1 MAKERLRSDN
11 DTWARRSHVFTEG
24 DKVWLD
30 AKNIKVHQP
39 LKKLGP
45 KRLGP
50 FTVVKRVGDLD
61 YQLALPP
68 SLKLHNVFHVNC
80 LSPWKGNEV
89 NGELPL
95 PPGPIEIDDEE
106 EEYEVEAI
114 LDLRFFRQQL
124 QYLVQ
129 WKRYDTGHNM
139 WILWFNV
146 NSEELVNAFHHHNP
160 NAPHRL
166 AAALFLSLP
175 WTTVENATI
184 ASTDLEW
191 ETGRHPGT
199 DLSGTTSQRRGI
211 MSQEQP
217 LGP

>member
-1 MAKERLRSDN
+1 L
-11 DTWARRSHVFTEG
+11 
-24 DKVWLD
+24 
-30 AKNIKVHQP
+30 
-39 LKKLGP
+39 
-45 KRLGP
+45 
-50 FTVVKRVGDLD
+50 
-61 YQLALPP
+61 
-68 SLKLHNVFHVNC
+68 LKLHDIFHVDC
-80 LSPWKGNEV
+80 LLPWKGNEV
-89 NGELPL
+89 NGKLPP
-95 PPGPIEIDDEE
+95 PPGPSEIDDK

-114 LDLRFFRQQL
+114 LDSRFFWWQL

-129 WKRYDTGHNM
+129 WKGYDAGHNM
-139 WILWFNV
+139 WIPWFNV
-146 NSEELVNAFHHHNP
+146 NSEELVNAFHRDNP

-166 AAALFLSLP
+166 AATLFLLLP

-199 DLSGTTSQRRGI
+199 DLSGTTSRRRGI